1 MTWPWVAVIV
11 AVCFT
16 LCFIVYAIVNM
27 DPPDRD

>member
-1 MTWPWVAVIV
+1 MTWPWAVVVI

-27 DPPDRD
+27 DPPNE